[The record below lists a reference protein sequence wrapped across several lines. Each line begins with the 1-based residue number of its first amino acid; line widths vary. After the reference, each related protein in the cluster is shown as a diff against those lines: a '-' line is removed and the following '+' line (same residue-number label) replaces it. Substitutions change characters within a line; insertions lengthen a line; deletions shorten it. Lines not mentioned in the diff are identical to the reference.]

1 MPALRWGSA
10 RQLPASRPAE
20 AGSLITSCPPQA
32 PPQSHLVPGAVWG
45 GQGSREGVGSCTPMG
60 SPCSDRHSSILQA
73 PWDKQSGAAPS
84 PPAAGPPSRQG
95 LGWGGERR
103 EKPPEFHLQAPSGN
117 IGDFC
122 SPVTRRDRQ

>member
-10 RQLPASRPAE
+10 WQLPASRPAE

-45 GQGSREGVGSCTPMG
+45 GQGSREGSAPAPPWAPHALTATPV
-60 SPCSDRHSSILQA
+60 SSRHPGTNRVVLLH
-73 PWDKQSGAAPS
+73 PLLLLVPRPGRVWDGV
-84 PPAAGPPSRQG
+84 
-95 LGWGGERR
+95 GERR